1 MASTHSLDRRANLA
15 SVSRKGWTTVV
26 LAFATYATPIS
37 ALANGAISPGQ
48 TFQLA
53 LEAQT
58 EGHYE
63 QMLTLLRSAGEAEHL
78 AAQEMLGMALLVGPT
93 LYGDAVKADRCE
105 AGQWIRRALA
115 QEAKWHGING
125 RFLDGCGKCRREIG
139 LVIPLPDNR
148 TGMRAKKLTGKRA
161 LAA

>member
-15 SVSRKGWTTVV
+15 SVSRKGWATLV

-63 QMLTLLRSAGEAEHL
+63 QMLTLLRSAGESDHL

-105 AGQWIRRALA
+105 AGQWIGRALA
-115 QEAKWHGING
+115 QGSEVARYQWAFLG
-125 RFLDGCGKCRREIG
+125 RVRQVPPGDRPC
-139 LVIPLPDNR
+139 DS
-148 TGMRAKKLTGKRA
+148 
-161 LAA
+161 AAG